1 MNLDKAVTNDIF
13 VKMRKEIEEL
23 QNALRN
29 VFVTRDKMIKKKDDR
44 IKDLERKLK
53 IQNLRGNIVVKLF
66 FEDELNYSS

>member
-66 FEDELNYSS
+66 F